1 MKIAVC
7 VKPVPD
13 VNIISL
19 NPYNEGQIDPHDVVY
34 TISACDMVAVEEAV
48 RIKEKDAAGHVTLL
62 SMAPPST
69 ERILRRYAAIGA
81 DEAILLWDEDFQDSD
96 SYSTGLILAK
106 ALAPLQ
112 YDLILCGN
120 KAPDTNAGQVGY
132 VMASILGIPI
142 VTGVTSIAVDS
153 KEKEIAVERKLEKGN
168 RERIKVPL
176 PTLLAVDEGLN
187 EPRYASLPSLIAAFG
202 KDIKRYAMG
211 DIGLSAEAVGARGS
225 KTRLVNMGVPKPRP
239 KKIFTPDSS
248 LSSFERLRLVMSGGV
263 QEKEQEVFEGSPE
276 ELSSKFIEF
285 LKQANILKG
294 P

>member
-19 NPYNEGQIDPHDVVY
+19 NPYNEGQIDPYDIVY
-34 TISACDMVAVEEAV
+34 TVSACDMVAVEEAV
-48 RIKEKDAAGHVTLL
+48 RIKEKDAAEHVTLI

-81 DEAILLWDEDFQDSD
+81 DDAILLWDEDFQDSD
-96 SYSTGLILAK
+96 SYSTGVILAR
-106 ALAPLQ
+106 ALASLR

-132 VMASILGIPI
+132 VIANILGIPI

-168 RERIKVPL
+168 RERIRVNL
-176 PTLLAVDEGLN
+176 PALLAVDEGLN
-187 EPRYASLPSLIAAFG
+187 EPRYASLPSFIAAFR
-202 KDIKRYAMG
+202 KDITRYAMR
-211 DIGLSAEAVGARGS
+211 DLALSAEEVGAMGS
-225 KTRLVNMGVPKPRP
+225 KTRSANVSLPRPRP

-248 LSSFERLRLVMSGGV
+248 LSSYERMRLVMSGGV

-276 ELSSKFIEF
+276 ELSSRFIEF
-285 LKQANILKG
+285 LKQVNILGG

>member
-1 MKIAVC
+1 MNIAVC

-19 NPYNEGQIDPHDVVY
+19 DPHNEGQIDPYDIIY

-48 RIKEKDAAGHVTLL
+48 RIKEKDAAGHVILL

-81 DEAILLWDEDFQDSD
+81 DEAILLWDENFQDSD
-96 SYSTGLILAK
+96 SYATGATLAK
-106 ALAPLQ
+106 ALGSLQ
-112 YDLILCGN
+112 YDLVLCGN

-132 VMASILGIPI
+132 VIANILGIPI
-142 VTGVTSIAVDS
+142 VTGVTSIVVDS
-153 KEKEIAVERKLEKGN
+153 KDNKIAVERKLEKGN
-168 RERIKVPL
+168 RERIKINV
-176 PTLLAVDEGLN
+176 PTLIAVDEGLN
-187 EPRYASLPSLIAAFG
+187 EPRYASLPSFIAALR

-211 DIGLSAEAVGARGS
+211 DLGLSAEAVGARGS
-225 KTRLVNMGVPKPRP
+225 KTRSVNMSLPRPRP

-248 LSSFERLRLVMSGGV
+248 LSSFERMRLVMSGGV

-285 LKQANILKG
+285 LRQVNILGG